1 MKGFDVLAYE
11 MKKFVITGSE
21 IVEHEGVPLSQR
33 GGDLIYDRLNGAR
46 SGIIPGFEGEPR
58 RERFQHLRFGGRGGP
73 EACGI
78 DWKGIPGCVHLVWAR
93 PNLEGFPTRRP

>member
-21 IVEHEGVPLSQR
+21 IVEHEGVPFSQR

-46 SGIIPGFEGEPR
+46 CGIIPGFERESRGEG
-58 RERFQHLRFGGRGGP
+58 FHHVRFGRRGRP
-73 EACGI
+73 EAGGI
-78 DWKGIPGCVHLVWAR
+78 DGKGTPAGVRMVWAR
-93 PNLEGFPTRRP
+93 AELERFTSQ